1 MARMGIKQIAALA
14 GVSIATVS
22 RTLRNPEIVSE
33 QTRNKVQKAIDESG
47 YKPNKLGASL
57 RTHRSGNV
65 VAIIPDVT
73 DPFNSGIICA
83 IEQQAQKLGYSVL
96 LGDTQNDKERAK
108 QYAEMAEYGQADGI
122 ILFSHE
128 LPFNLDP
135 NKNVLEQ
142 LPPLI
147 NASEATEHQELPK
160 VLVDNYSGACQA
172 TQHLIDLGHKRIAII
187 TGPLQTNS
195 TQERLRGYK
204 DTLFSAGIAYDEQL
218 VCEGDYH
225 LESGMNET
233 EKLLL
238 LKDRPTA
245 IFCFCDDMA
254 IGASKVLKENGYNIP
269 ADVSLVGFNDI
280 RYATYMTPA
289 LTTVRQP
296 VAELGRIAML
306 QLHQLLNKAPADN
319 ETVLPVELIVRQS
332 TGPNKTN

>member
-33 QTRNKVQKAIDESG
+33 DTRKKVQKAIDESG

-65 VAIIPDVT
+65 VVIIPDVT

-96 LGDTQNDKERAK
+96 LGDTQNDEARAK

-122 ILFSHE
+122 ILFSHK
-128 LPFNLDP
+128 LPFDLDP
-135 NKNVLEQ
+135 NKTVLEQ
-142 LPPLI
+142 IPPLV
-147 NASEATEHQELPK
+147 NASEATEHDELPK

-172 TQHLIDLGHKRIAII
+172 TQHLIDLGHKRIAVI
-187 TGPLQTNS
+187 TGPFDTNS

-204 DTLFSAGIAYDEQL
+204 DTLFNAGIAYDEQL
-218 VCEGDYH
+218 VCEGDYQ
-225 LESGMNET
+225 LDSGVNET

-238 LKDRPTA
+238 LKNRPTA

-254 IGASKVLKENGYNIP
+254 IGSSKVLKENGYDIP
-269 ADVSLVGFNDI
+269 NDISLVGFDDI
-280 RYATYMTPA
+280 RYASYITPT

-306 QLHQLLNKAPADN
+306 QLHQILNKSVA
-319 ETVLPVELIVRQS
+319 EQLTVLPLELIVRQS
-332 TGPNKTN
+332 TGPVKN